1 MFISGREACFEIVLK
16 EKHLWEVGCGRVY
29 DVKLTFEEDTGNSYF
44 GLRNICFDGMRFLLN
59 GRSVFQRL
67 VLDQGFYPDGIYT
80 APDEEA
86 LQKDIALSQQLGF
99 NGARLH
105 EKVFEPRF
113 LYHCDKAGYLVWG
126 EYPNWGVDISRPEA
140 LHIVAK
146 EWLEVLARDVAQM
159 RAELKQAGKKREL
172 SISPPSLR
180 TALSVSIWLALIL
193 LATMVGMVVLQ
204 TIWSGLA
211 ALWSAV
217 RTLIP

>member
-1 MFISGREACFEIVLK
+1 MSSESERRLSTEELKRLNQSSKAAPPPMVLLPAADWNMLLTRLDSLEAS
-16 EKHLWEVGCGRVY
+16 VG
-29 DVKLTFEEDTGNSYF
+29 T
-44 GLRNICFDGMRFLLN
+44 
-59 GRSVFQRL
+59 Q
-67 VLDQGFYPDGIYT
+67 
-80 APDEEA
+80 EA
-86 LQKDIALSQQLGF
+86 LLRALSQQ
-99 NGARLH
+99 
-105 EKVFEPRF
+105 
-113 LYHCDKAGYLVWG
+113 AGQC
-126 EYPNWGVDISRPEA
+126 PTQAQMEA
-140 LHIVAK
+140 LT
-146 EWLEVLARDVAQM
+146 RDVAQM